1 MSFSFHT
8 GNMSDVDMMFDVDP
22 VPFGDIDIS
31 SPDADLDRHDLD
43 MLINPLSHH
52 LHTISGPDIFQTY
65 HQQQHS
71 NHHMVPPSAPAYGS
85 QQSTRATNEPIKVET
100 SRQHVPP
107 PSTTNGF
114 RLPSQNSGAV
124 SPPSSE
130 TSRSH
135 HHFQTDEELLA
146 QPVGS
151 LTEEEKKLR
160 RRAQVAKSARK
171 HRKGVKEE
179 LEMLR
184 QQVKYLQEQMAI
196 KCAVVAEDDAARK
209 RQKAE
214 NGGVSPAAAAT
225 TPASTSPQTSFHHI
239 YAHLNANVDDRR
251 LALINLA
258 DRTMSHAVSMV
269 MADQTR
275 DFPYFDVSLNNRG
288 PDMQFQLVRG
298 KVIPDVDHRTLACA
312 CWNSVLDFSF
322 DIQRRSLKG
331 LVEYEVG
338 KTLSH
343 KIMNLDDDTRYGRI
357 KMPILKSSKKD
368 KQLIFMESL
377 FLVRRKIYDKHSVIM
392 WNSIDHDDL
401 FPEHADGNTLRNVEV
416 GCAVLEHKT
425 MPNGDKSTIMRCV
438 VRSMP
443 PVRALAEPRGK
454 ISEAFLTTWCRCS
467 DFFDDVTRTE
477 LRKFAARQTTP
488 TVTLQSQS

>member
-1 MSFSFHT
+1 MSFSFHA
-8 GNMSDVDMMFDVDP
+8 GNMSDVDMIFDVDP
-22 VPFGDIDIS
+22 VPFCDIDIS
-31 SPDADLDRHDLD
+31 SPDSDLDRHDLD
-43 MLINPLSHH
+43 MLINPAH
-52 LHTISGPDIFQTY
+52 LHAISGPDIFQSAHHHPQL
-65 HQQQHS
+65 HQHQQHS
-71 NHHMVPPSAPAYGS
+71 HHHMGMAPPSAPVFGGLTS
-85 QQSTRATNEPIKVET
+85 SRSTNEAIKVET
-100 SRQHVPP
+100 SRHM
-107 PSTTNGF
+107 PSAANNGY
-114 RLPSQNSGAV
+114 RSKGVV

-130 TSRSH
+130 TSRS

-146 QPVGS
+146 QPVGN

-184 QQVKYLQEQMAI
+184 QQVKYLQEQMAL
-196 KCAVVAEDDAARK
+196 KCAVVEEDDVARK
-209 RQKAE
+209 RKKAE
-214 NGGVSPAAAAT
+214 NGGTSPTAT
-225 TPASTSPQTSFHHI
+225 TVMSTTSTSPQTSFHHI
-239 YAHLNANVDDRR
+239 YSHLNSNVDDRR

-258 DRTMSHAVSMV
+258 DRTMIHAVSMV

-275 DFPYFDVSLNNRG
+275 EFPYFDVSLNNRG

-298 KVIPDVDHRTLACA
+298 KIIPGVDHRTLTLA

-331 LVEYEVG
+331 LVEYE
-338 KTLSH
+338 

-357 KMPILKSSKKD
+357 KIPILKSSKKD

-377 FLVRRKIYDKHSVIM
+377 FLVRRKIYDNHSVIM
-392 WNSIDHDDL
+392 WSSIDSDDL
-401 FPEHADGNTLRNVEV
+401 FPEKGDGNTLRNVEM
-416 GCAVLEHKT
+416 GCAVLDDKT
-425 MPNGDKSTIMRCV
+425 MPNGEKRTIMRCV

-467 DFFDDVTRTE
+467 DFFDDVTRME
-477 LRKFAARQTTP
+477 LQKFAARQSSTT
-488 TVTLQSQS
+488 TIQRQ

>member
-1 MSFSFHT
+1 
-8 GNMSDVDMMFDVDP
+8 
-22 VPFGDIDIS
+22 
-31 SPDADLDRHDLD
+31 
-43 MLINPLSHH
+43 
-52 LHTISGPDIFQTY
+52 
-65 HQQQHS
+65 
-71 NHHMVPPSAPAYGS
+71 
-85 QQSTRATNEPIKVET
+85 
-100 SRQHVPP
+100 
-107 PSTTNGF
+107 
-114 RLPSQNSGAV
+114 
-124 SPPSSE
+124 
-130 TSRSH
+130 
-135 HHFQTDEELLA
+135 
-146 QPVGS
+146 
-151 LTEEEKKLR
+151 
-160 RRAQVAKSARK
+160 
-171 HRKGVKEE
+171 
-179 LEMLR
+179 
-184 QQVKYLQEQMAI
+184 MAI

-214 NGGVSPAAAAT
+214 NGGVSPVAAAAAT
-225 TPASTSPQTSFHHI
+225 TPASTPPQTSFHHI
-239 YAHLNANVDDRR
+239 YAHLNSNVDDRR

-298 KVIPDVDHRTLACA
+298 KVIPD
-312 CWNSVLDFSF
+312 
-322 DIQRRSLKG
+322 
-331 LVEYEVG
+331 
-338 KTLSH
+338 